1 MTRWRS
7 LWPGRFEWKVLGAMA
22 LVGALCVGTA
32 GYAMQF
38 SLRGF
43 SELASLYQ
51 QETGEAA
58 AQADEVFRAYFV
70 DRKEEF
76 RRRTE
81 ELANGRPSRMGQLSA
96 TEGLMRAR
104 LLRGNDVLD
113 EWQAAA
119 DTLGSMRESPPIL
132 VAVPFSYGEEMPRK
146 ILELTFGIDGTMYN
160 KFLELRLAM
169 DREKQMH
176 RAFEAAAPKV
186 LKEYLSF
193 VLAVLIFP
201 PILGLWIARRT
212 TKRVARLRD
221 AARRVGGGDLSVK
234 VAPQGKDELDELG
247 RAFDAMVSE
256 LIEARSRLEY
266 VQKVAAWQEVA
277 RRLAHEIKNPLTP
290 IQLAVQELVSKY
302 RGQDVSYQ
310 RLLTTADEILREEI
324 TSLRRLV
331 DDFSA
336 FAKLSRAEPVSV
348 DLRGFVQDFARQ
360 HPQWQRFIE
369 VDVPNQNV
377 LALIDKVLFRRVLSN
392 LVENAVHAAEG
403 VNRVPRVHI
412 RVEPSNERQ
421 GVSLIVQDN
430 GPGVPVSQRHRI
442 FDPYITDK
450 EGGTGLG
457 LAIVRK
463 ILIDH
468 GGDIVV
474 LDAEPGLGG
483 ARFVVRVPPAP

>member
-1 MTRWRS
+1 MRRWRA

-22 LVGALCVGTA
+22 LVGALSVGTA

-58 AQADEVFRAYFV
+58 AQAEEVFRAYFV

-81 ELANGRPSRMGQLSA
+81 EIAKQRPLRMVQLSG
-96 TEGLMRAR
+96 TEGLVRAR
-104 LLRGNDVLD
+104 LLRGSDVLD
-113 EWQAAA
+113 EWQAPSV
-119 DTLGSMRESPPIL
+119 TLGSMRESPPIL
-132 VAVPFSYGEEMPRK
+132 SSVPFFYAEQMPQK
-146 ILELTFGIDGTMYN
+146 VLELTFGINGSMYTN
-160 KFLELRLAM
+160 FLELREAM
-169 DREKQMH
+169 DREQQMH

-186 LKEYLSF
+186 LKDYLAF
-193 VLAVLIFP
+193 VLVVLVFP
-201 PILGLWIARRT
+201 PVLGLWIARRT
-212 TKRVARLRD
+212 TKRVALLRD

-234 VAPQGKDELDELG
+234 VSPKGKDELDELG

-266 VQKVAAWQEVA
+266 MQKVAAWQEVA

-302 RGQDVSYQ
+302 RGEDPSYQ

-336 FAKLSRAEPVSV
+336 FAKLSRAEPSPV
-348 DLRGFVQDFARQ
+348 DVTALVQDFPRQ

-369 VDVPNQNV
+369 VDVATQNV
-377 LALIDKVLFRRVLSN
+377 VALVDKVLFRRVLSN
-392 LVENAVHAAEG
+392 LVENAVQAAEG
-403 VNRVPRVHI
+403 IQREPRVRL
-412 RVEPSNERQ
+412 RVEPAGDRQ
-421 GVSLIVQDN
+421 RVSVIVQDN
-430 GPGVPVSQRHRI
+430 GPGVPLAQRQRI
-442 FDPYITDK
+442 FDPYITNK

-468 GGDIVV
+468 GGDIAVT
-474 LDAEPGLGG
+474 DADPSMGG
-483 ARFVVRVPPAP
+483 ARFDVRVPPAP

>member
-1 MTRWRS
+1 MKRWRA

-22 LVGALCVGTA
+22 FVGALSVVTA

-43 SELASLYQ
+43 SELANLHQ

-58 AQADEVFRAYFV
+58 AQAEEVFRAYFV

-81 ELANGRPSRMGQLSA
+81 ELANMRPQRMGQLAA

-104 LLRGNDVLD
+104 LLRGNAVLD
-113 EWQAAA
+113 EWQAPPSA
-119 DTLGSMRESPPIL
+119 LGSMRESPPIL
-132 VAVPFSYGEEMPRK
+132 AAVPLSYGEEMPQK
-146 ILELTFGIDGTMYN
+146 ILELTFGINGTMYTN
-160 KFLELRLAM
+160 FLELREAM
-169 DREKQMH
+169 DRETQMH

-186 LKEYLSF
+186 LKEYFSF
-193 VLAVLIFP
+193 VLAVLIVP
-201 PILGLWIARRT
+201 PLLGLWLARRT

-221 AARRVGGGDLSVK
+221 AARRVGAGDLSVK

-247 RAFDAMVSE
+247 RAFDSMVSE

-266 VQKVAAWQEVA
+266 MQKVAAWQEVA

-290 IQLAVQELVSKY
+290 IQLAVQQLVSKY
-302 RGQDVSYQ
+302 TGDDTSYR
-310 RLLTTADEILREEI
+310 RLLGTADEILREEI

-336 FAKLSRAEPVSV
+336 FAKLSRAEPVPV
-348 DLRGFVQDFARQ
+348 DVTALVQDFARQ
-360 HPQWQRFIE
+360 HPEWERFIT
-369 VDVPNQNV
+369 VDVPNKNV
-377 LALIDKVLFRRVLSN
+377 LALVDKVLFRRVLSN
-392 LVENAVHAAEG
+392 LVENAVQAAEG
-403 VNRVPRVHI
+403 AKRVPQVRL
-412 RVEPSNERQ
+412 RVEAAGGGSR
-421 GVSLIVQDN
+421 VSVVVEDN
-430 GPGVPVSQRHRI
+430 GPGVPPSERQRI
-442 FDPYITDK
+442 FDPYITHK

-468 GGDIVV
+468 GGDITVG
-474 LDAEPGLGG
+474 DAGAVLGG
-483 ARFVVRVPPAP
+483 ARFDVRVPKAD